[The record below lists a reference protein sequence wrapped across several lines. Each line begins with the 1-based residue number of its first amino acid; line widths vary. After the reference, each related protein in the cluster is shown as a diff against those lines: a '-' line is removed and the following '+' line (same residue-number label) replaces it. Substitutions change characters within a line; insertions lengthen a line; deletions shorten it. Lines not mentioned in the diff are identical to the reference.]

1 MKKIA
6 LIVIAGLVVLF
17 FWFSLYTID
26 ETEQAII
33 LEFGKPMGETISS
46 PGLHFKLPWRS
57 VIKFENRI
65 LEYDVEPQAIIT
77 KDKKKLEVDNYARWR
92 IADPL
97 LFYRSVRTLNGAL
110 SRIDPIV
117 YSELRVEL
125 GKHELS
131 EIVDKRRVKIME
143 TVSDKTEEKLA
154 EYGIEII
161 DVRIKRADLSKENE
175 RAVFD
180 RMRAERQRKAKQY
193 RSEGEEKA
201 LEIRAETDKEKTII
215 LANAYKESQILRGE
229 GDAKAVGIYAKAFK
243 SDPKFYKFIRTLEAY
258 EKVVDKKS
266 TLILSTD
273 SDLFKLLKG
282 TGR

>member
-1 MKKIA
+1 MKNIV
-6 LIVIAGLVVLF
+6 LIVLAVVVVLF
-17 FWFSLYTID
+17 LWFSIYTLD

-46 PGLHFKLPWRS
+46 PGLHFKLPWQS

-92 IADPL
+92 IANPL

-125 GKHELS
+125 GKHVLS
-131 EIVDKRRVKIME
+131 DIVDSNRVKIME
-143 TVSDKTEEKLA
+143 TVSNETQIKLS
-154 EYGIEII
+154 EYGIDII

-180 RMRAERQRKAKQY
+180 RMRAERLRIAKQY

-215 LANAYKESQILRGE
+215 LATAYKESQILRGE
-229 GDAKAVGIYAKAFK
+229 GDAKAVEIYAKAFQ
-243 SDPKFYKFIRTLEAY
+243 SDPKFYEFIRTLEAY

-282 TGR
+282 TSR

>member
-1 MKKIA
+1 MKNIA

-17 FWFSLYTID
+17 FWFALYTID

-46 PGLHFKLPWRS
+46 PGLHFKLPWQS

-92 IADPL
+92 IANPL

-125 GKHELS
+125 GKHVLS
-131 EIVDKRRVKIME
+131 DIVDSNRVKIME
-143 TVSDKTEEKLA
+143 TVSNETQIKLA
-154 EYGIEII
+154 EYGIDII

-180 RMRAERQRKAKQY
+180 RMRAERLRIAKQY

-229 GDAKAVGIYAKAFK
+229 GDAKAVEIYANAFK
-243 SDPKFYKFIRTLEAY
+243 SDPKFYEFIRTLEAY

>member
-6 LIVIAGLVVLF
+6 LIVLAVVVVLF
-17 FWFSLYTID
+17 LWFSLYTID

-46 PGLHFKLPWRS
+46 PGLHFKLPWQS

-92 IADPL
+92 IANPL

-125 GKHELS
+125 GKHVLS
-131 EIVDKRRVKIME
+131 DIVDSNRVKIME
-143 TVSDKTEEKLA
+143 TVSNETQIKLA
-154 EYGIEII
+154 EYGIDII

-180 RMRAERQRKAKQY
+180 RMRAERLRIAKQY

-215 LANAYKESQILRGE
+215 LATAYKESQILRGE
-229 GDAKAVGIYAKAFK
+229 GDAKAVEIYANAFK
-243 SDPKFYKFIRTLEAY
+243 SDPKFYEFIRTLEAY

>member
-6 LIVIAGLVVLF
+6 LIVLAVVVVLF
-17 FWFSLYTID
+17 LWFSLYTID

-92 IADPL
+92 IANPL

-125 GKHELS
+125 GKHVLS
-131 EIVDKRRVKIME
+131 DIVDSNRVKIME
-143 TVSDKTEEKLA
+143 TVSNETQIKLA
-154 EYGIEII
+154 DYGIDII

-180 RMRAERQRKAKQY
+180 RMRAERLRIAKQY

-215 LANAYKESQILRGE
+215 LATAYKESQILRGE
-229 GDAKAVGIYAKAFK
+229 GDAKAVEIYAKAFQ
-243 SDPKFYKFIRTLEAY
+243 SDPKFYEFIRTLEAY

>member
-1 MKKIA
+1 MKNIA

-17 FWFSLYTID
+17 FWFALYTID

-46 PGLHFKLPWRS
+46 PGLHFKLPWQS

-92 IADPL
+92 IANPL

-125 GKHELS
+125 GKHVLS
-131 EIVDKRRVKIME
+131 DIVDSNRVKIME
-143 TVSDKTEEKLA
+143 TVSNETQIKLA

-180 RMRAERQRKAKQY
+180 RMRAERLRIAKQY

-215 LANAYKESQILRGE
+215 LATAYKESQILRGE
-229 GDAKAVGIYAKAFK
+229 GDAKAVEIYAKAFK
-243 SDPKFYKFIRTLEAY
+243 SDPKFYEFIRTLEAY

>member
-6 LIVIAGLVVLF
+6 LIVLAVVVVLF
-17 FWFSLYTID
+17 LWFSLYTID

-215 LANAYKESQILRGE
+215 LATAYKESQILRGE
-229 GDAKAVGIYAKAFK
+229 GDAKAVEIYAKAFQ
-243 SDPKFYKFIRTLEAY
+243 SDPKFYEFIRTLEAY

-273 SDLFKLLKG
+273 SDLFRLLKG

>member
-6 LIVIAGLVVLF
+6 LIVISGLVVLF
-17 FWFSLYTID
+17 FWFALYTID

-46 PGLHFKLPWRS
+46 PGLHFKLPWQS

-125 GKHELS
+125 GKHVLS
-131 EIVDKRRVKIME
+131 DIVDSNRVKIME
-143 TVSDKTEEKLA
+143 TVSNETQIKLA
-154 EYGIEII
+154 EYGIDII

-180 RMRAERQRKAKQY
+180 RMRAERLRIAKQY

-215 LANAYKESQILRGE
+215 LATAYKESQILRGE
-229 GDAKAVGIYAKAFK
+229 GDAKAVEIYAKAFQ
-243 SDPKFYKFIRTLEAY
+243 SDPKFYEFIRTLEAY

-273 SDLFKLLKG
+273 SDLFRLLKG

>member
-1 MKKIA
+1 MKNIA

-17 FWFSLYTID
+17 FWFALYTID

-46 PGLHFKLPWRS
+46 PGLHFKLPWQS

-92 IADPL
+92 IANPL

-125 GKHELS
+125 GKHVLS
-131 EIVDKRRVKIME
+131 DIVDSNRVKIME
-143 TVSDKTEEKLA
+143 TVSNETQIKLS
-154 EYGIEII
+154 EYGIDII

-180 RMRAERQRKAKQY
+180 RMRAERLRIAKQY

-215 LANAYKESQILRGE
+215 LATAYKESQILRGE
-229 GDAKAVGIYAKAFK
+229 GDAKAVEIYAKAFQ
-243 SDPKFYKFIRTLEAY
+243 SDPKFYEFIRTLEAY

-282 TGR
+282 TSR

>member
-1 MKKIA
+1 MKNIA
-6 LIVIAGLVVLF
+6 LIVLAVVVVLF
-17 FWFSLYTID
+17 LWFSLYTID

-33 LEFGKPMGETISS
+33 LEFGKPMGETVSS
-46 PGLHFKLPWRS
+46 AGLHFKLPWRS

-125 GKHELS
+125 GKHVLS

-154 EYGIEII
+154 EYGIDII

-193 RSEGEEKA
+193 RSEGEEEA
-201 LEIRAETDKEKTII
+201 LMIRAETDKKKTII
-215 LANAYKESQILRGE
+215 LANAYKESQILKGE
-229 GDAKAVGIYAKAFK
+229 GDAKAVEIYADAFK
-243 SDPKFYKFIRTLEAY
+243 SDSKFYEFIRTLEAY

-273 SDLFKLLKG
+273 SDLFDMLKG
-282 TGR
+282 IGR

>member
-1 MKKIA
+1 MKNIA
-6 LIVIAGLVVLF
+6 LIVLAVVVVLF
-17 FWFSLYTID
+17 LWFSLYTID

-33 LEFGKPMGETISS
+33 LEFGKPMGETVSS
-46 PGLHFKLPWRS
+46 AGLHFKLPWRS
-57 VIKFENRI
+57 AIKFEKRI

-92 IADPL
+92 ITDPL
-97 LFYRSVRTLNGAL
+97 RFYRNVKTINGAL
-110 SRIDPIV
+110 NRIDPIV

-131 EIVDKRRVKIME
+131 EIVDKRRVGIMD
-143 TVSDKTEEKLA
+143 TVSVKAKKKLA
-154 EYGIEII
+154 EYGIDII

-180 RMRAERQRKAKQY
+180 RMRAERQRIAKQY
-193 RSEGEEKA
+193 RSEGEEEA
-201 LEIRAETDKEKTII
+201 LMIRAETDKEKTII
-215 LANAYKESQILRGE
+215 LANAYKESQILKGE
-229 GDAKAVGIYAKAFK
+229 GDAKAVEIYADAFK
-243 SDPKFYKFIRTLEAY
+243 SDPKFYEFIRTLEAY

-273 SDLFKLLKG
+273 SDLFDMLKG
-282 TGR
+282 IGR

>member
-1 MKKIA
+1 MKNIA

-26 ETEQAII
+26 ETKQAII

-46 PGLHFKLPWRS
+46 PGLHFKLPWQS

-125 GKHELS
+125 GKHVLS
-131 EIVDKRRVKIME
+131 DIVDSNRVKIME
-143 TVSDKTEEKLA
+143 TVSNETQIKLA
-154 EYGIEII
+154 DYGIDII

-180 RMRAERQRKAKQY
+180 RMRAERLRIAKQY
-193 RSEGEEKA
+193 RSEGEEAA

-215 LANAYKESQILRGE
+215 LATAYKESQILRGE
-229 GDAKAVGIYAKAFK
+229 GDAKAVEIYAKAFK
-243 SDPKFYKFIRTLEAY
+243 ADPKFYKFIRTLEAY

>member
-1 MKKIA
+1 MKNIA

-46 PGLHFKLPWRS
+46 PGLHFKLPWQS

-125 GKHELS
+125 GKHVLS
-131 EIVDKRRVKIME
+131 DIVDSNRVKIME
-143 TVSDKTEEKLA
+143 TVSNETQVKLA

-180 RMRAERQRKAKQY
+180 RMRAERLRIAKQY

-215 LANAYKESQILRGE
+215 LATAYKESQILRGE
-229 GDAKAVGIYAKAFK
+229 GDAKAVEIYAKAFQ
-243 SDPKFYKFIRTLEAY
+243 SDPKFYEFIRTLEAY

-273 SDLFKLLKG
+273 SDLFRLLKG

>member
-17 FWFSLYTID
+17 LWFSIYTLD

-46 PGLHFKLPWRS
+46 PGLHFKLPWQS

-92 IADPL
+92 IANPL

-125 GKHELS
+125 GKHVLS
-131 EIVDKRRVKIME
+131 DIVDSNRVKIME
-143 TVSDKTEEKLA
+143 TVSNETQIKLA
-154 EYGIEII
+154 EYGIDII

-180 RMRAERQRKAKQY
+180 RMRAERLRIAKQY

-215 LANAYKESQILRGE
+215 LATAYKESQILRGE
-229 GDAKAVGIYAKAFK
+229 GDAKAVEIYAKAFK

>member
-6 LIVIAGLVVLF
+6 LIILAVVVVLF
-17 FWFSLYTID
+17 LWFSLYTID

-46 PGLHFKLPWRS
+46 PGLHFKLPWQS

-125 GKHELS
+125 GKHVLS
-131 EIVDKRRVKIME
+131 DIVDSNRVKIME
-143 TVSDKTEEKLA
+143 TVSNETQIKLA
-154 EYGIEII
+154 EYGIDII

-180 RMRAERQRKAKQY
+180 RMRAERLRIAKQY

-215 LANAYKESQILRGE
+215 LATAYKESQILRGE
-229 GDAKAVGIYAKAFK
+229 GDAKAVEIYANAFK
-243 SDPKFYKFIRTLEAY
+243 SDPKFYEFIRTLEAY

>member
-1 MKKIA
+1 MKNIA
-6 LIVIAGLVVLF
+6 LIVLAVVVVLF
-17 FWFSLYTID
+17 LWFSLYTID

-33 LEFGKPMGETISS
+33 LEFGKPMGETVSS
-46 PGLHFKLPWRS
+46 AGLHFKLPWRS
-57 VIKFENRI
+57 AIKFEKRI

-125 GKHELS
+125 GKHVLS

-154 EYGIEII
+154 EYGIDII

-180 RMRAERQRKAKQY
+180 RMRAERQRIAKQY
-193 RSEGEEKA
+193 RSEGEEEA
-201 LEIRAETDKEKTII
+201 LMIRAETDKEKTII
-215 LANAYKESQILRGE
+215 LANAYKESQILKGE
-229 GDAKAVGIYAKAFK
+229 GDAKAVEIYADAFK
-243 SDPKFYKFIRTLEAY
+243 SDPKFYEFIRTL
-258 EKVVDKKS
+258 
-266 TLILSTD
+266 
-273 SDLFKLLKG
+273 
-282 TGR
+282 

>member
-1 MKKIA
+1 MKNIA

-17 FWFSLYTID
+17 FWFALYTID

-46 PGLHFKLPWRS
+46 PGLHFKLPWQS

-92 IADPL
+92 IANPL

-125 GKHELS
+125 GKHVLS
-131 EIVDKRRVKIME
+131 DIVDSNRVKIME
-143 TVSDKTEEKLA
+143 TVSNETQIKLA
-154 EYGIEII
+154 EYGIDII

-180 RMRAERQRKAKQY
+180 RMRAERLRIAKQY

-215 LANAYKESQILRGE
+215 LATAYKESQILRGE
-229 GDAKAVGIYAKAFK
+229 GDAKAVEIYAKAFQ
-243 SDPKFYKFIRTLEAY
+243 SDPKFYEFIRTLEAY

-273 SDLFKLLKG
+273 SDLFRLLKG

>member
-1 MKKIA
+1 MKNIA

-17 FWFSLYTID
+17 FWFALYTID

-46 PGLHFKLPWRS
+46 PGLHFKLPWQS

-125 GKHELS
+125 GKHVLS
-131 EIVDKRRVKIME
+131 DIVDSNRVKIME
-143 TVSDKTEEKLA
+143 TVSNETQVKLA

-180 RMRAERQRKAKQY
+180 RMRAERLRIAKQY

-215 LANAYKESQILRGE
+215 LATAYKESQILRGE
-229 GDAKAVGIYAKAFK
+229 GDAKAVEIYAKAFQ
-243 SDPKFYKFIRTLEAY
+243 SDPKFYEFIRTLEAY

-273 SDLFKLLKG
+273 SDLFRLLKG

>member
-6 LIVIAGLVVLF
+6 LIILAVVVVLF
-17 FWFSLYTID
+17 LWFSLYTID

-46 PGLHFKLPWRS
+46 PGLHFKLPWQS

-125 GKHELS
+125 GKHVLS
-131 EIVDKRRVKIME
+131 DIVDSNRVKIME
-143 TVSDKTEEKLA
+143 TVSNETQIKLA
-154 EYGIEII
+154 EYGIDII

-180 RMRAERQRKAKQY
+180 RMRAERLRIAKQY

-215 LANAYKESQILRGE
+215 LATAYKESQILRGE
-229 GDAKAVGIYAKAFK
+229 GDAKAVEIYAKAFQ
-243 SDPKFYKFIRTLEAY
+243 SDPKFYEFIRTLEAY

>member
-1 MKKIA
+1 MKNIA
-6 LIVIAGLVVLF
+6 LIVLAVVVVLF
-17 FWFSLYTID
+17 LWFSLYTID

-33 LEFGKPMGETISS
+33 LEFGKPMGETVSS
-46 PGLHFKLPWRS
+46 AGLHFKLPWRS

-92 IADPL
+92 ITDPL
-97 LFYRSVRTLNGAL
+97 RFYRNVKTINGAL

-154 EYGIEII
+154 EYGIDII

-193 RSEGEEKA
+193 RSEGEEEA
-201 LEIRAETDKEKTII
+201 LMIRAETDKKKTII
-215 LANAYKESQILRGE
+215 LANAYKESQILKGE
-229 GDAKAVGIYAKAFK
+229 GDAKAVEIYADAFK
-243 SDPKFYKFIRTLEAY
+243 SDPKFYEFIRTLEAY

-273 SDLFKLLKG
+273 SDLFDMLKG
-282 TGR
+282 IGR

>member
-1 MKKIA
+1 MKNIA

-17 FWFSLYTID
+17 FWFALYTID

-46 PGLHFKLPWRS
+46 PGLHFKLPWQS

-125 GKHELS
+125 GKHVLS
-131 EIVDKRRVKIME
+131 DIVDSNRVKIME
-143 TVSDKTEEKLA
+143 TVSNETQIKLA

-180 RMRAERQRKAKQY
+180 RMRAERLRIAKQY

-215 LANAYKESQILRGE
+215 LATAYKESQILRGE
-229 GDAKAVGIYAKAFK
+229 GDAKAVEIYAKAFQ
-243 SDPKFYKFIRTLEAY
+243 SDPKFYEFIRTLEAY

>member
-1 MKKIA
+1 MKNIA
-6 LIVIAGLVVLF
+6 LIVIAGLIVLF
-17 FWFSLYTID
+17 FWFALYTID

-46 PGLHFKLPWRS
+46 PGLHFKLPWQS

-92 IADPL
+92 IANPL

-125 GKHELS
+125 GKHVLS
-131 EIVDKRRVKIME
+131 DIVDSNRVKIME
-143 TVSDKTEEKLA
+143 TVSNETQIKLA

-180 RMRAERQRKAKQY
+180 RMRAERLRIAKQY

-215 LANAYKESQILRGE
+215 LATAYKESQILRGE
-229 GDAKAVGIYAKAFK
+229 GDAKAVEIYAKAFQ
-243 SDPKFYKFIRTLEAY
+243 SDPKFYEFIRTLEAY

-273 SDLFKLLKG
+273 SDLFRLLKG